1 MARSNP
7 EELIRMLVRE
17 ELRREK
23 LNEIQ
28 YTGYGGGFGYSG
40 GGDLTK
46 KTAGGTLSIV
56 GGVIKGIPGVVKAV
70 ARNAPTLGAAF
81 ISGKLAWAAAHH
93 NGFMEKVKSLAS
105 SMKSKFSSSADLIKI
120 LPPPG
125 MTNPSFLLN
134 FGTEIVKFDEGK
146 DKNCSKITEALAKDI
161 ILLQREMGKIN
172 AESGMDKLVAMYG
185 LFSNTDIDFDQATYD
200 AAVKGLTDST
210 INSVF
215 QDFMDG
221 VFEAVADEITGI
233 MNEKPET
240 KTCLPGMAG
249 SIAKIRSIT

>member
-7 EELIRMLVRE
+7 EELIRLLVRE

-28 YTGYGGGFGYSG
+28 YTGYGGGFAYTG

-70 ARNAPTLGAAF
+70 ARNTPTLAAAF

-105 SMKSKFSSSADLIKI
+105 TMKSKFSSSAELIKI

-134 FGTEIVKFDEGK
+134 FGKEIVIFVDGK
-146 DKNCSKITEALAKDI
+146 DKNCVKITEALAKDV
-161 ILLQREMGKIN
+161 ILLQREMGMIN
-172 AESGMDKLVAMYG
+172 AKSGMDKLVAMYG

-200 AAVKGLTDST
+200 AAVKGLNEST

-215 QDFMDG
+215 RDFMDG

-233 MNEKPET
+233 MNEKTET
-240 KTCLPGMAG
+240 KACLPGMAD